1 MGAKRFLPMAA
12 RGGTL
17 TPLLIHLPTVCLHF
31 TSLRE
36 MPHVQKQS
44 SLAYWQSGG
53 HETTGETELM
63 FNNHLQLAPWHRHS
77 AGARYCKVFRGVLGL
92 LCSGHGGSLNWRL
105 GTTSMV
111 NREFACLH
119 VCALRPASDWA
130 WDWGWRDACL
140 VSGFIVVPWDKQ
152 GSQSRDRGC
161 RGARLVCVR
170 CATLHRRLPDG
181 WPTPMQGDNR

>member
-1 MGAKRFLPMAA
+1 MTGVLLCT
-12 RGGTL
+12 GTL